1 MYCRKCGKQI
11 DYDAPIC
18 NECRD
23 AEIFF
28 GDSSNKDFSQP
39 IGDRKEGFG
48 QALASTI
55 IGAITFF
62 ISLIAMTIIT
72 IAIEEI
78 TYGYNGGGS
87 IGISIFLAVSCL
99 GGAIPAMI
107 FGIKSIK
114 CFIAAKR
121 DGRIKPIATLVCG
134 IVGLVLS
141 ALTIFY
147 VLLTFLMCAVI

>member
-18 NECRD
+18 NECRTAENVFD
-23 AEIFF
+23 AL
-28 GDSSNKDFSQP
+28 SNNGFSQP

-48 QALASTI
+48 RSLTSTI
-55 IGAITFF
+55 IGGITFF
-62 ISLIAMTIIT
+62 LSLISMAIISV
-72 IAIEEI
+72 ALQEI
-78 TYGYNGGGS
+78 TYGYYSGGS
-87 IGISIFLAVSCL
+87 IVISIFLSVSCL

-107 FGIKSIK
+107 FGIKSIR
-114 CFIAAKR
+114 CFIVAKN

-141 ALTIFY
+141 ALTMFY
-147 VLLTFLMCAVI
+147 VLLTFLMCALI